1 MAYSSLCLCLLF
13 NPKGCSNLHP
23 FVVDNEFPSY
33 RLSLVLIKQ
42 QRMLDRNRS
51 WAYLAALWRH
61 PWTVISK
68 CCLVY
73 IYIQRQL
80 EFGCV
85 HSYCFFDFL
94 LVILSETVVI
104 LYY

>member
-23 FVVDNEFPSY
+23 FVVDNEFPPY

-73 IYIQRQL
+73 IYTSSVSLNLDAFTVTVFSIFSWLFFLRQ
-80 EFGCV
+80 
-85 HSYCFFDFL
+85 
-94 LVILSETVVI
+94 
-104 LYY
+104 